1 MAADCI
7 FCRIINKELKADI
20 VYEDQEIIA
29 FKDVNPAAPIHL
41 LVIPRKHIPSL
52 LDLKEADALLIGRL
66 HLVANDLAR
75 AFKLERGGY
84 RTVVNCGPDAGQ
96 AVFHLH
102 LHLLGGKPLS
112 QSFVEGRGV

>member
-7 FCRIINKELKADI
+7 FCKIIKKEIETEI
-20 VYEDQEIIA
+20 VYEDQEIVA
-29 FKDVNPAAPIHL
+29 FKDINPAAPVHL

-52 LDLKEADALLIGRL
+52 LDLEETDASLIGRL

-75 AFKLERGGY
+75 AFGLDRRGY
-84 RTVVNCGPDAGQ
+84 RVVINCGPDAGQ

-102 LHLLGGKPLS
+102 LHLLGGRPMS
-112 QSFVEGRGV
+112 QTFVEGMGA